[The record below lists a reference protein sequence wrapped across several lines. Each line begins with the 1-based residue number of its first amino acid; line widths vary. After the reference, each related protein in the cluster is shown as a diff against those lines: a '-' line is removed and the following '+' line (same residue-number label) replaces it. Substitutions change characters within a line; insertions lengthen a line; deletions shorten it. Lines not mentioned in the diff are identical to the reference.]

1 MTTTIASRGQHVRH
15 ALTLLLVTLAAFS
28 CRKKLPGVC
37 NCSPGDYVT
46 TTTVFATGF
55 NSPRGLKFGP
65 DGYLYVAEAG
75 IGGADSSTCTNV
87 LPPVGP
93 YTGSDTGARISRVS
107 PHGVRTTWVTNLPS
121 SQTAA
126 TQGSLVSGVG
136 DVAFIGNTLY
146 GILAGAGCSHGV
158 SNIPNG
164 VIRVNSN
171 HSWTEIANLSAFQQA
186 NPVAHPNPPDFEPD
200 GTWYSLIAVDN
211 ELYGVEP
218 NHGELDRITTKGAIS
233 RVLDISAAE
242 GHIVPTAVTWH
253 DGAFYVGNLD
263 LFPIVAG
270 SASVYRIKPN
280 GAISVY
286 ATGFTTIVGVLFDQ
300 QGGLYVLENTTGNQ
314 FPTPGTGDIV
324 RVDPSGVRQTI
335 ATGLNLPT
343 AMTMGPDNKIYVSA
357 WGFGGSPGMG
367 EIDVIDISCSKQ
379 VVSVK

>member
-1 MTTTIASRGQHVRH
+1 MIAAFRGQHVRH
-15 ALTLLLVTLAAFS
+15 ALTLLLVILTVSS
-28 CRKKLPGVC
+28 CQKKLPGIC

-46 TTTVFATGF
+46 TTKVFSTGF

-75 IGGADSSTCTNV
+75 IGGSNPATCTNV

-107 PHGVRTTWVTNLPS
+107 PAGARTTWVTHLPS
-121 SQTAA
+121 SQTAP

-136 DVAFIGNTLY
+136 DIAFVGNTLY
-146 GILAGAGCSHGV
+146 GVLAGAGCSHGV
-158 SNIPNG
+158 PSIPNG
-164 VIRVNSN
+164 VIRVNAN
-171 HSWTEIANLSAFQQA
+171 HSWTGIADLSAFQQA
-186 NPVAHPNPPDFEPD
+186 NPVANPNPADFEPD
-200 GTWYSLIAVDN
+200 GTWYSMIAVGND
-211 ELYGVEP
+211 LYAIEP

-233 RVLDISAAE
+233 RVIDISAAE

-253 DGAFYVGNLD
+253 NGDFYMGNLD

-270 SASVYRIKPN
+270 TASVYKIALNGRITT
-280 GAISVY
+280 Y
-286 ATGFTTIVGVLFDQ
+286 ATGFTCVTGVLFDEL
-300 QGGLYVLENTTGNQ
+300 GGLYVLENTTGNQ

-324 RVDPSGVRQTI
+324 RVDPTGVRETI
-335 ATGLNLPT
+335 ASGLNLPT

-357 WGFGGSPGMG
+357 WGFGGTPGMG

-379 VVSVK
+379 KVTSVK

>member
-1 MTTTIASRGQHVRH
+1 MTKTTAACGLHGRH
-15 ALTLLLVTLAAFS
+15 ALPLLLAALTICS
-28 CRKKLPGVC
+28 CQKKLRGIC

-46 TTTVFATGF
+46 TTTVFSTGF
-55 NSPRGLKFGP
+55 NNPRGLKFGP

-75 IGGADSSTCTNV
+75 IGGSNPATCTNV

-107 PHGVRTTWVTNLPS
+107 PGGTRTTWVTGLPS
-121 SQTAA
+121 SQTAP

-136 DVAFIGNTLY
+136 DIAFIGNTLY

-158 SNIPNG
+158 ADIPNG
-164 VIRVNSN
+164 VVRVNSN
-171 HSWTEIANLSAFQQA
+171 HSWTGITDLSAFQQA

-200 GTWYSLIAVDN
+200 GTWYSMIAVGND
-211 ELYGVEP
+211 LYAVEP
-218 NHGELDRITTKGAIS
+218 NHGELDRITPKGAVS
-233 RVLDISAAE
+233 RVIDISAAE
-242 GHIVPTAVTWH
+242 GHIVPTAITWH
-253 DGAFYVGNLD
+253 KDAFYVGNLD
-263 LFPIVAG
+263 IFPIVAG
-270 SASVYRIKPN
+270 SASVYRITP
-280 GAISVY
+280 GGSISVY

-300 QGGLYVLENTTGNQ
+300 LGGLYVLENTTGNA

-324 RVDPSGVRQTI
+324 RVDPSGVREII
-335 ATGLNLPT
+335 ASGLNLPT
-343 AMTMGPDNKIYVSA
+343 AMTMGPDNKIYVSV

>member
-1 MTTTIASRGQHVRH
+1 MITAFRGRHVRH
-15 ALTLLLVTLAAFS
+15 ALPLLLLVLVISS
-28 CRKKLPGVC
+28 CKKKLPGVC
-37 NCSPGDYVT
+37 DCSPGDYVT
-46 TTTVFATGF
+46 TTSVFARGF
-55 NSPRGLKFGP
+55 NSPRGLLFGP

-75 IGGADSSTCTNV
+75 LGGANPATCTNV

-107 PHGVRTTWVTNLPS
+107 PGGIRTTWVNNPPS
-121 SQTAA
+121 SQTAP
-126 TQGSLVSGVG
+126 TQGSLVSGVA

-158 SNIPNG
+158 PGIPNG
-164 VIRVNSN
+164 VVRVNAN
-171 HSWTEIANLSAFQQA
+171 HSWTEIADLSAFQQA
-186 NPVAHPNPPDFEPD
+186 NPVANPNPPDFEPD
-200 GTWYSLIAVDN
+200 GTWYSMIAVGND
-211 ELYGVEP
+211 LYAVEP

-233 RVLDISAAE
+233 RVIDISAAE

-253 DGAFYVGNLD
+253 NGAFYVGNLD
-263 LFPIVAG
+263 LFPIIAG
-270 SASVYRIKPN
+270 SASVYRITPS
-280 GAISVY
+280 GSISVY

-300 QGGLYVLENTTGNQ
+300 LGGLYVLENTTGNP

-324 RVDPSGVRQTI
+324 RVDPSGTREII
-335 ATGLNLPT
+335 ASGLNLPT

-357 WGFGGSPGMG
+357 WGFGGGPGMG